1 LTEDIKY
8 PVMQPDQWHT
18 YLLTQASLSKGRSTT
33 DIVEAALEGGV
44 DAVQLR
50 EKGVDIGTRYELGRE
65 LRDLTTEA
73 GVDLIVNDRVDLA
86 HAIGADGVHLGQS
99 DLPVSAAREILGP
112 EATIGAS
119 VSTVSEARLAA
130 ITGAD
135 YLGVGAVYGTDSKPD
150 AESADDALGL
160 DRLADIAAA
169 VKLPVVA
176 IGGVT
181 PDNAAAAIEAG
192 ASSVAVIS
200 AVTGADD
207 PAAAVSE
214 LRAAVD
220 DATTG
225 DGDEETI
232 VETADADDD

>member
-1 LTEDIKY
+1 MD
-8 PVMQPDQWHT
+8 PDQWQT
-18 YLLTQASLSKGRSTT
+18 YLVTQASLSKGRSTT
-33 DIVEAALEGGV
+33 EIVAAAIDGGV

-50 EKGVDIGTRYELGRE
+50 EKDTDIETRYELGRE
-65 LRDLTTEA
+65 LRELTTEA
-73 GVDLIVNDRVDLA
+73 GIDLIVNDRVDLA

-135 YLGVGAVYGTDSKPD
+135 YLGVGAVFGTDSKAD

-160 DRLADIAAA
+160 DELADIAAA
-169 VKLPVVA
+169 VKIPVVA

-181 PDNAAAAIEAG
+181 PDNAASTIEAG
-192 ASSVAVIS
+192 ADAVAVIS
-200 AVTGADD
+200 AITTADD
-207 PAAAVSE
+207 PAAATRR
-214 LRAAVD
+214 LREAIDGTAVE
-220 DATTG
+220 AI
-225 DGDEETI
+225 E
-232 VETADADDD
+232 ADDD

>member
-1 LTEDIKY
+1 
-8 PVMQPDQWHT
+8 MQPDQWHT
-18 YLLTQASLSKGRSTT
+18 YLVTQASLSKGRSTT

-50 EKGVDIGTRYELGRE
+50 EKGVDIETRYELGRE

-135 YLGVGAVYGTDSKPD
+135 YLGVGAVYGTDSKAD
-150 AESADDALGL
+150 AESTDDALGL

-181 PDNAAAAIEAG
+181 PDNATAAIEAG
-192 ASSVAVIS
+192 ANSVAVIS
-200 AVTGADD
+200 AITGAAD
-207 PAAAVSE
+207 PAAATRE

-220 DATTG
+220 GAAVEDGSGEATA
-225 DGDEETI
+225 DP
-232 VETADADDD
+232 VDADDD

>member
-1 LTEDIKY
+1 
-8 PVMQPDQWHT
+8 MQPDQWHT
-18 YLLTQASLSKGRSTT
+18 YLVTQASLSKSRSTT

-220 DATTG
+220 DVTTG

>member
-1 LTEDIKY
+1 
-8 PVMQPDQWHT
+8 MQPDQWHT
-18 YLLTQASLSKGRSTT
+18 YLVTQASLSKSRSTT

-119 VSTVSEARLAA
+119 VSTLSEARLAA

-181 PDNAAAAIEAG
+181 PDTAAAAIEAG

>member
-1 LTEDIKY
+1 MD
-8 PVMQPDQWHT
+8 PDQWQT
-18 YLLTQASLSKGRSTT
+18 YLVTQASLSKGRSTT
-33 DIVEAALEGGV
+33 EIVAAAIDGGV

-50 EKGVDIGTRYELGRE
+50 EKDTDIETRYELGRE
-65 LRDLTTEA
+65 LRELTTEA
-73 GVDLIVNDRVDLA
+73 GIDLIVNDRVDLA

>member
-1 LTEDIKY
+1 
-8 PVMQPDQWHT
+8 MQPDQWHT
-18 YLLTQASLSKGRSTT
+18 YLVTQASLSKSRSTT

-207 PAAAVSE
+207 PDAAVSE